1 MPKIRP
7 FKKKP
12 GQKNAGKE
20 MTLSGHLREMRNRIL
35 VCVILLTASML
46 ISLNFAPQLV
56 TLLLDIGKAYSY
68 RFVYISPQELLLQYF
83 SVSLTMGICVTLPML
98 FYQVWAFVKPGL
110 KKGENLLFLF
120 AMIFGLI
127 CFCIG
132 ICFAYWIM
140 LPFMLSFL
148 ISLSNGSGV
157 EASISVQ
164 NYISFLI
171 TIFMIFGL
179 VFELPIVS
187 VLLSQMGLLKV
198 KWMKAGRKA
207 VIVVIFFVAAVITP
221 PDVVSQVMVAIPMI
235 VLYEFSIVLCSMC
248 EKLKRKK
255 KK

>member
-1 MPKIRP
+1 
-7 FKKKP
+7 
-12 GQKNAGKE
+12 